1 MLALREP
8 SEGGWPGTMARSSWL
23 LEDADGSW
31 TGEEHLFTDD
41 ATGGHG
47 MIALTGHDAY
57 DGLSAVLRVY
67 TEDPDCTECLELS
80 GYIFEAPLPPMPE
93 PAEPSAE

>member
-23 LEDADGSW
+23 LEDADGYW
-31 TGEEHLFTDD
+31 TGAEHLFADD
-41 ATGGHG
+41 ATVGHG

-57 DGLSAVLRVY
+57 DGLSAILRVY
-67 TEDPDCTECLELS
+67 TECLELS

-93 PAEPSAE
+93 PAEPSPSS

>member
-23 LEDADGSW
+23 LEDADGYW
-31 TGEEHLFTDD
+31 TGEEHLFTDE
-41 ATGGHG
+41 ATVGHG
-47 MIALTGHDAY
+47 MIALTGPDAY
-57 DGLSAVLRVY
+57 DGLSAILRVDA
-67 TEDPDCTECLELS
+67 EDPDRTECLELS

-93 PAEPSAE
+93 PAEPSTE